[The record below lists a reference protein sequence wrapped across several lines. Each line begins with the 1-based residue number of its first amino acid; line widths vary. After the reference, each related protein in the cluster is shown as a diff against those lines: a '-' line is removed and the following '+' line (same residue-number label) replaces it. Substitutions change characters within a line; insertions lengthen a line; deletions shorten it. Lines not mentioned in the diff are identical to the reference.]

1 LPHRGAAGGPASSY
15 APSSFLRQPEPK
27 KLSAR
32 RKSFT
37 FPGVIG
43 HQLISDFMYVRR
55 TAELDTLTAM
65 RAYLPLRAVFY
76 VVFSASNRL
85 TRDWRAGGLLSQTKP
100 VVIFRHATKLPAV
113 TNTVLVNHVEKE
125 LHAWQQPLSAMRLV
139 ARLSIRGAL
148 VVDPFVG
155 TGTTGVAALAL
166 GRRFLGCDID
176 AGIVPVARARLAQ
189 AVAALGSAPAAAN
202 GGEHALPVERYVE
215 AARRV
220 RPPNSSTMAGSAC
233 AK

>member
-1 LPHRGAAGGPASSY
+1 MHRGPASSY

-85 TRDWRAGGLLSQTKP
+85 TRDWRA
-100 VVIFRHATKLPAV
+100 
-113 TNTVLVNHVEKE
+113 
-125 LHAWQQPLSAMRLV
+125 
-139 ARLSIRGAL
+139 
-148 VVDPFVG
+148 D
-155 TGTTGVAALAL
+155 
-166 GRRFLGCDID
+166 
-176 AGIVPVARARLAQ
+176 
-189 AVAALGSAPAAAN
+189 

-215 AARRV
+215 AVRRV